1 MPSTYAS
8 LTPTVERQYAKGH
21 PAVAPNT
28 FIRDTTIAGF
38 AILVGR
44 TKSSFVVEGRAG
56 RTGRN
61 VRVTLGTVGKLALDD
76 ARRLAKAE
84 IAKLAAGADVVA
96 ELRAKR
102 DARKVDA
109 LTFAAAL
116 DDLEAAG
123 KVKAST
129 MADYRRSI
137 AALAW
142 LDWRIGD
149 VKPADVRKAYEER
162 IGTPTSA
169 GRIMRSLRSV
179 WNYAR
184 GKHPTLPAWP
194 SDELRKVR
202 KRWATAPRR
211 TRVVPDALLPKWRR
225 QVRALERDDVR
236 DFILLMHY
244 TGMRVGEVRALDA
257 DHVSLAT
264 GRFLVAEPKNGRPVE
279 LPIVK
284 QVAPILR
291 RRINA
296 VDEGPLFPFGDVRK
310 SHATVDATP
319 WSYHDLRRQYVT
331 AAHRCGIDDLIA
343 RRLTNH
349 AVRDD
354 DAHAGYVVLDADA
367 LRPFAQ
373 KVADWLDACGKGG
386 RHAR

>member
-8 LTPTVERQYAKGH
+8 LTPTVERQYAKGD
-21 PAVAPNT
+21 PSIGPNT
-28 FIRDTTIAGF
+28 FVRDTTIAGF

-44 TKSSFVVEGRAG
+44 TKASYIVEGRAG

-61 VRVTLGTVGKLALDD
+61 IRVTLGTVGRLPLDD

-84 IAKLAAGADVVA
+84 IAKLASGADVVK
-96 ELRAKR
+96 ELRAAR
-102 DARKVDA
+102 ASRKVDA
-109 LTFAAAL
+109 LTFRDAL
-116 DDLEAAG
+116 DDLEASG

-129 MADYRRSI
+129 LADYTRSVDALGWLERRI
-137 AALAW
+137 R
-142 LDWRIGD
+142 DT
-149 VKPADVRKAYEER
+149 KPTDVRKAYEER
-162 IGTPTSA
+162 LDTPTSA

-194 SDELRKVR
+194 SSELRQVR
-202 KRWATAPRR
+202 RRWATAPRR
-211 TRVVPDALLPKWRR
+211 TRTIPDALLPKWRR
-225 QVRALERDDVR
+225 QVRAVERAEVR

-244 TGMRVGEVRALDA
+244 TGMRVGEVRALEV
-257 DHVSLAT
+257 DHVNLTT
-264 GRFLVAEPKNGRPVE
+264 GRFVVAEPKNGRPVE
-279 LPIVK
+279 LPIVR

-291 RRINA
+291 RRVGA

-310 SHATVDATP
+310 SHATVDAAP

-349 AVRDD
+349 ASPDD

-373 KVADWLDACGKGG
+373 KVADWLDAAAGS
-386 RHAR
+386 RR